1 MCCLFYPLDNP
12 LDSKDTVRNSDDP
25 VIMDKVSWILL
36 GVSIAV
42 IVAMVTAFAWL
53 CMKMWKL
60 KMSSRANARGSRRDI
75 ASLQPRYDVQN
86 EYVVVPNFN

>member
-36 GVSIAV
+36 GVSITV
-42 IVAMVTAFAWL
+42 FVAMVTASAWL
-53 CMKMWKL
+53 CMKMRKL
-60 KMSSRANARGSRRDI
+60 KNRSRGDARGSRHDI
-75 ASLQPRYDVQN
+75 GTLRPRYDVQN